1 MLTESTTGL
10 IAILVGGAVSI
21 AVAWISR
28 PRPAPADAPDDAPD
42 LTTITGIARVVA
54 QQGEQ
59 LREAEARIQGLEI
72 AREADGRVIRAL
84 RRYVA
89 QLQEALRQLGT
100 EVPEPAPDDAPL
112 IKG

>member
-1 MLTESTTGL
+1 MLTDSTTGL

-28 PRPAPADAPDDAPD
+28 PRPVVADGPADAPD
-42 LTTITGIARVVA
+42 LTTIAGIAAVVA

-59 LREAEARIQGLEI
+59 LREAEDRIEGLEA
-72 AREADGRVIRAL
+72 ARVADGRVIRAL

-100 EVPEPAPDDAPL
+100 EVPEPSEDDAPL

>member
-1 MLTESTTGL
+1 MLTDSTTGL

-28 PRPAPADAPDDAPD
+28 PRAVIADGPVDVPD
-42 LTTITGIARVVA
+42 LTTIAGIAAVVA

-59 LREAEARIQGLEI
+59 LRDAEERIVDLESQR
-72 AREADGRVIRAL
+72 ATDGRLIRAL
-84 RRYVA
+84 RRRCA
-89 QLQEALRQLGT
+89 QLETALRQLGG

-112 IKG
+112 IIG

>member
-10 IAILVGGAVSI
+10 IAILVGGGVSI

-28 PRPAPADAPDDAPD
+28 PHPAPAARPEDGPD
-42 LTTITGIARVVA
+42 LTTIAGIAAVVA
-54 QQGEQ
+54 QQGDQ
-59 LREAEARIQGLEI
+59 LRDAGDRIDDLEA

-89 QLQEALRQLGT
+89 QLQEAFRQLGT